1 MSHDPEEHDRPG
13 EWLRRLE
20 QDPTGYRRL
29 LEQTG
34 DFALAAYRIAC
45 ARCRVAPLPSSVP
58 TRLELAV
65 AARLLAQSSPGTPLP
80 PPTELVKGCLSAG
93 GAVIA

>member
-1 MSHDPEEHDRPG
+1 MSNDPEEHDRPG

-20 QDPTGYRRL
+20 QDPAGYRRL

-45 ARCRVAPLPSSVP
+45 ARCRVAPLPSAVP
-58 TRLELAV
+58 TSLELLV
-65 AARLLAQSSPGTPLP
+65 AARLLAQSSPGTPVP
-80 PPTELVKGCLSAG
+80 PPTELVKVCTSAG
-93 GAVIA
+93 ASVIA